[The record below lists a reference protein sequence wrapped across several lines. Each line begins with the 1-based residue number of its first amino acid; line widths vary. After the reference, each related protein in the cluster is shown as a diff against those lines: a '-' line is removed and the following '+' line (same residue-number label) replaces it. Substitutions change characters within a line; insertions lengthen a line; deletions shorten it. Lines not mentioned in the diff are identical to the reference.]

1 VTNEKL
7 KFFGIA
13 DKEFAPYI
21 CITLYF
27 FIFFLKWNCLSSVE
41 KEGTIAVG
49 QFRFGNRLAGRKAK
63 RKKVTQQAN
72 PLAWSRKEDK
82 QRNKRAK
89 HCLLIYLIS
98 YLYQVHSLEWS
109 FL

>member
-13 DKEFAPYI
+13 DKEFALYI

-49 QFRFGNRLAGRKAK
+49 RCPGLTIVLLGARPNG
-63 RKKVTQQAN
+63 VTQQAN

>member
-13 DKEFAPYI
+13 DKEFALYI

-27 FIFFLKWNCLSSVE
+27 FIFFLKWNCISSVE

-49 QFRFGNRLAGRKAK
+49 RCPGLTIVLLGARPNGKRLHNRPILWPGQE
-63 RKKVTQQAN
+63 KKIN
-72 PLAWSRKEDK
+72 KETK
-82 QRNKRAK
+82 GQNTA
-89 HCLLIYLIS
+89 C
-98 YLYQVHSLEWS
+98 
-109 FL
+109 